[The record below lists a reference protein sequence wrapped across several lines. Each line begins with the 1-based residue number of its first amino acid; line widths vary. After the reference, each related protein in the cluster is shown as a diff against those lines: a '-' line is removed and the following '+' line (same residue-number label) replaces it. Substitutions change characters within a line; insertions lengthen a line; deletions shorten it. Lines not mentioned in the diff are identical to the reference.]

1 LVDGAIQFS
10 IGISIGIISGNDVEE
25 DGNRNKKVPAA
36 YDMQETLTYGG
47 IGGKRSG
54 LLCSIAVLQAK
65 FCNFAGRFLKL
76 KTDK

>member
-1 LVDGAIQFS
+1 MVDGAIQFS

-47 IGGKRSG
+47 IGGKREVDCFV
-54 LLCSIAVLQAK
+54 LLRFLQAK
-65 FCNFAGRFLKL
+65 FWVDF
-76 KTDK
+76 

>member
-54 LLCSIAVLQAK
+54 LCFVLLRFSRTK
-65 FCNFAGRFLKL
+65 FCGRFLKL